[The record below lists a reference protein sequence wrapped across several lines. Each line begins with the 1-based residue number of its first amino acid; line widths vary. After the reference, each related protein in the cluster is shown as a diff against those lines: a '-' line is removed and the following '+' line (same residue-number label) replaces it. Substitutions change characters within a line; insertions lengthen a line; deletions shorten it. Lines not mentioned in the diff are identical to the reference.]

1 VTLLRRLDP
10 WLPPLLLM
18 AVIFIFSAQPDL
30 NTGLGPLDTAGRKL
44 VHFAEY
50 ALLAL
55 LWWRAL
61 RTRLDGRRAALAA
74 FAVTALY
81 AASDE
86 FHQSFVEGRSGSPL
100 DWAIDCAGAAL
111 ASGWLARRAPR
122 RQVRA

>member
-1 VTLLRRLDP
+1 
-10 WLPPLLLM
+10 M
-18 AVIFIFSAQPDL
+18 AAIFFFSAQPDL
-30 NTGLGPLDTAGRKL
+30 DSGLGVIDTVGRKL
-44 VHFAEY
+44 IHFAEY

-61 RTRLDGRRAALAA
+61 RSRLDDRRAALAA

-100 DWAIDCAGAAL
+100 DWLIDCAGAGL
-111 ASGWLARRAPR
+111 ASAWAGRRAR
-122 RQVRA
+122 VRG